1 VWIKRTLSFDRRY
14 YQIKPSPLRGGE
26 VMEEHPIKG
35 EEIMD
40 IPTGKPE
47 EPYTK

>member
-1 VWIKRTLSFDRRY
+1 MEEHPIE
-14 YQIKPSPLRGGE
+14 GGE
-26 VMEEHPIKG
+26 LSEEHPIKG
-35 EEIMD
+35 EEIKDMLAIPEMD